1 MKHVTPAEINAKL
14 VPGSHGGEGGR
25 LAELLEISP
34 NDVLDLSASLNPF
47 APDVVNLASSR
58 LDELRRYPDPA
69 AATALLASTMGVAPE
84 RLLLTNG
91 GAEAIALVASDM
103 GVGRVDEPEFS
114 LYRRHLALATDVSVT
129 DSSRNVDL
137 RNDDAPRWRSNPN
150 NPTGLLA
157 DATEQ
162 SGVWDEAFYPL
173 ATGNWTRG
181 DSEAVVVGSLTKL
194 YACPG
199 LRLGYVLAE
208 DEDLIARLAIRQ
220 PAWSVN
226 SLGLGVLPD
235 LIEATDLSRWAI
247 SLAGLRDDLATLL
260 ATYGF
265 KPSASDASWLLVPK
279 AGDLRASLATKGV
292 LVRDCN
298 SFGLTDTIRIAVPSA
313 SGLDQLQEAL
323 STL

>member
-1 MKHVTPAEINAKL
+1 MKHVTPTEINAKL
-14 VPGSHGGEGGR
+14 APGSHGGEGAR

-69 AATALLASTMGVAPE
+69 AATVLLASAIGVASE

-103 GVGRVDEPEFS
+103 GVARVDEPEFS
-114 LYRRHLALATDVSVT
+114 LYRRHLVSVT
-129 DSSRNVDL
+129 DGSRNDGL

-157 DATEQ
+157 DATEH
-162 SGVWDEAFYPL
+162 SGVWDEAFYQL

-181 DSEAVVVGSLTKL
+181 DSETVVVGSLTKL

-226 SLGLGVLPD
+226 SLALGVLPD

-247 SLAGLRDDLATLL
+247 SLAGLRDDLAALL

-292 LVRDCN
+292 LVRDCS

-313 SGLDQLQEAL
+313 SGLDQLEEAI